1 MCVWTCSFTRNDM
14 HYNQVLLM
22 WLISY
27 KSRVI
32 LPSVFNTLNVM
43 FKWGTKVGSTTAM
56 MVATDNN
63 TGSNLLLL
71 MKLCWHRYMQQYTFF
86 LPCNKK
92 YKHSLYYRLHFQC
105 VSVYLKRINLNIIYL
120 PEMGFSFKPNILIMY
135 ILDIAHFNNIQCQS
149 RK

>member
-1 MCVWTCSFTRNDM
+1 
-14 HYNQVLLM
+14 M

-86 LPCNKK
+86 YPAIRNTNIVYIIGYIFSVC
-92 YKHSLYYRLHFQC
+92 QC
-105 VSVYLKRINLNIIYL
+105 I
-120 PEMGFSFKPNILIMY
+120 
-135 ILDIAHFNNIQCQS
+135 
-149 RK
+149 